1 MKTLL
6 LLLATTCVLSAAP
19 NTGKGASRTC
29 RIVYLS
35 APETL
40 PEKVFLHDGT
50 QAHPVELPTKNLSP
64 EYQIPDG
71 DVTVRLLTRELAENE
86 QPPGGA
92 PSASI
97 PKDIKDCYLIVTH
110 QEGDVPMQVRMV
122 GANLDTFPLGRMLWI
137 NLTPVQIE
145 GTVGEAKILIQADG
159 TEMADAPAAGY
170 ANYRVKLGFLS
181 PETKRVEPLV
191 SSLWRHNPEA
201 RSVVFVV
208 MKPEKDMPRLVSFS
222 DERAAKTPAPKKAVK
237 SAAGKK
243 AK

>member
-19 NTGKGASRTC
+19 NAGEGASRTC

-40 PEKVFLHDGT
+40 PEKVLLHDGT
-50 QAHPVELPTKNLSP
+50 QARPVELPTKNLSP
-64 EYQIPDG
+64 VYQIPSG
-71 DVTVRLLTRELAENE
+71 DVTVKLLTKELAENE
-86 QPPGGA
+86 QPPEGA

-110 QEGDVPMQVRMV
+110 QQGDVPLRIRLV
-122 GANLDTFPLGRMLWI
+122 GANLDSFPLGEMLWI
-137 NLTPVQIE
+137 NLTAVQIE
-145 GTVGEAKILIQADG
+145 GTVGEAKILIQPDA
-159 TEMADAPAAGY
+159 TEMVDAPAADFT
-170 ANYRVKLGFLS
+170 NYRVKLGFLS

-208 MKPEKDMPRLVSFS
+208 LNPEKNMPRLVSFS
-222 DERAAKTPAPKKAVK
+222 DERAAKDPASKKAVK

>member
-6 LLLATTCVLSAAP
+6 LLLAATCVLSAAP
-19 NTGKGASRTC
+19 KTGDGASRTC

-40 PEKVFLHDGT
+40 PEKVLLHDGT
-50 QAHPVELPTKNLSP
+50 QARPVDLPTKNLSP
-64 EYQIPDG
+64 EYPIPDG
-71 DVTVRLLTRELAENE
+71 DVTVRLLTQELTENE
-86 QPPGGA
+86 QPPEGA

-110 QEGDVPMQVRMV
+110 QEGDVPMQIRMIA
-122 GANLDTFPLGRMLWI
+122 ANLDTFPLGKMLWI
-137 NLTPVQIE
+137 NLTKVQID
-145 GTVGEAKILIQADG
+145 GTVGEAKILIQPDE
-159 TEMADAPAAGY
+159 TKMVDAPASGY

-181 PETKRVEPLV
+181 PETERVEPLV

-222 DERAAKTPAPKKAVK
+222 DERAAKAPASKKAVK
-237 SAAGKK
+237 SATGKK

>member
-19 NTGKGASRTC
+19 NAGKAAFRTC

-40 PEKVFLHDGT
+40 PEKVLLYDGT
-50 QAHPVELPTKNLSP
+50 HAIPVELPTKNLSP
-64 EYQIPDG
+64 EYEIPEG
-71 DVTVRLLTRELAENE
+71 DVTVKLLTKELAEDE
-86 QPPGGA
+86 KPPEDA

-97 PKDIKDCYLIVTH
+97 SKDIKDCYLIVTH
-110 QEGDVPMQVRMV
+110 QEGDVPLRIRMV
-122 GANLDTFPLGRMLWI
+122 GANLDTFPLGKMLWI
-137 NLTPVQIE
+137 NLTPIQIE
-145 GTVGEAKILIQADG
+145 GTVGEAKILIQPDA
-159 TEMADAPAAGY
+159 TEMVDAPAAGY
-170 ANYRVKLGFLS
+170 ATYKVKLGFLS
-181 PETKRVEPLV
+181 PETKRVEPLI

-222 DERAAKTPAPKKAVK
+222 DERAGLNPDSKTK
-237 SAAGKK
+237 
-243 AK
+243 